1 MLIEFSV
8 ANFRSIKDEVR
19 LSLVAGPGKELRE
32 THVMTP
38 ELNAGVR
45 SIPLLRSAAVYGANA
60 AGKTNLLQALQAMR
74 HMVARSSRD
83 LGELPVTPF
92 RFDPDCEARPTT
104 FEVMCFAEG
113 VRYQYGFSA
122 TRTAVTGE
130 WLYAWPRGRAQLWF
144 ERQGARTDGDSFK
157 FGDRLSGDREVWRR
171 ATRSDALFLST
182 AVALNSIQL
191 RPVFDW
197 FTGNLH
203 VAGVGGWANVF
214 SLEYC
219 RDGRKA
225 DLLEFLRTAD
235 LAISGLRVV
244 EQEFSPEMISD
255 DMPPALIEEMKKELV
270 GAKVV
275 DLRLRHD
282 TKDGQPV
289 ELKLDEESD
298 GTQKVFALAG
308 PWLDTLENGHVII
321 FDELHDNLHP
331 SLVRFLV
338 ERFHDPSVNAKG
350 AQLVFS
356 THDTSIL
363 NQDVF
368 RRDQIWFCERNAR
381 QETGLFPLS
390 DFRPRKGVEN
400 LERSY
405 LAGRYGAVPHFR
417 HLRSIPADTG
427 C

>member
-38 ELNAGVR
+38 ELNEGVR

-92 RFDPDCEARPTT
+92 RFDSDNEARPTT
-104 FEVMCFAEG
+104 FEVMCFAGG

-122 TRTAVTGE
+122 NRTAVTRE
-130 WLYAWPRGRAQLWF
+130 WLYAWPRGRTQLWF
-144 ERQGARTDGDSFK
+144 ERHGARTEDGSFK

-171 ATRSDALFLST
+171 ATRPDALFLST
-182 AVALNSIQL
+182 AVALNSVQL

-219 RDGRKA
+219 RDDRKA
-225 DLLEFLRTAD
+225 GLLEFLRTAD

-244 EQEFSPEMISD
+244 EQEFSPEMIPD
-255 DMPPALIEEMKKELV
+255 DMPPALKEEMKKKLS
-270 GAKVV
+270 GARMV

-282 TKDGQPV
+282 TADGQPV
-289 ELKLDEESD
+289 ELELDEESD

-338 ERFHDPSVNAKG
+338 ERFHDPNVNAKG

-381 QETGLFPLS
+381 QETELFPLS

-405 LAGRYGAVPHFR
+405 LSGRYGAVPHFR
-417 HLRSIPADTG
+417 HLRSIQTDIG